1 MNNYFD
7 FIICDILRL
16 GVCRLRCALSQ
27 PKTKVEK
34 KTILHELYEQQG
46 QSPWYDNL
54 RRPVSDLKPLIES
67 GVRGITSNP
76 TVLQATHF
84 LNCIGALTIILDS
97 HICLLLFN
105 LFLFC
110 TAEVRK

>member
-1 MNNYFD
+1 MKNHFD
-7 FIICDILRL
+7 FIICNSLRL
-16 GVCRLRCALSQ
+16 GTCRLRCALAE

-54 RRPVSDLKPLIES
+54 RRPVTDLIPLIES

-76 TVLQATHF
+76 TVQKATH
-84 LNCIGALTIILDS
+84 LLIVLGLLLKVLDS
-97 HICLLLFN
+97 HISYCY
-105 LFLFC
+105 
-110 TAEVRK
+110 